1 MERARSHGVN
11 RLRVLIA
18 EDHEDTREMYS
29 TYLTS
34 QGLRGV
40 VAEDVMPTS

>member
-1 MERARSHGVN
+1 MRHPGPDQATSRPD
-11 RLRVLIA
+11 R